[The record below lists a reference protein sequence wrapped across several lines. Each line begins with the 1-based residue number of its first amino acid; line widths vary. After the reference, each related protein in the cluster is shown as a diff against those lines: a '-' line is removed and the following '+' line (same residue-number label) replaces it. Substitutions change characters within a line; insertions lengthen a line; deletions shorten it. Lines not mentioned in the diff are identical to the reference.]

1 MFLENFEDFILKVL
15 IGAAA
20 VSLVLGIINEGL
32 AKGWI
37 EGVSIFIAIA
47 IIITVNTTN
56 NYIKEKQF
64 QELQAKQDVTT
75 ARVIRDGKI
84 MTLDAEELV
93 VGDIVTIPSGD
104 NVPADCIAYQTVT
117 FTTNEA
123 GLTGEPEAIHK
134 AAVDSENYSTNPDPF
149 LLQNTLVETGKANA
163 IVLAVGRQTRSGR
176 AERIMNVTAEQTPLQ
191 AKLESIADMIGKMGG
206 SVAALTFIA
215 LVVKMLCA
223 IFLYKERTISDPQ
236 NLSDFLNAFIIAV
249 TIIVVAVPEGLPL
262 AVTISLAF
270 SVSEMADLG
279 NLVRRL
285 SASETMGGANEICT
299 DKTGTLTQNKMTV
312 QEFYVNDRVIKGD
325 KFATLASDPSHDF
338 IVQSVLYNSSAY
350 VDTKEDPLT
359 RQMRK
364 VAIGNVTE
372 CGLIN
377 YLIASSVDCEELIS
391 HRKRPNFLQF
401 DIPFDSGR
409 KRATSVVMLPNGDI
423 RVFVKGAPEVV
434 VEMCD
439 HYHTASG
446 IADLEKSKK
455 KQIVNE
461 TVKEFAKK
469 CYRTL
474 LVAYLDIHAKD
485 WESWKSNNNNFKEI
499 HDKEAVENGLTMV
512 GIFALMDPLRPGV
525 TEAVDTCHKAGV
537 NVRMCTGDN
546 IDTATAISIKAH
558 ILEQSDLD
566 AMQDS
571 EYKHYICM
579 TGKEFREEI
588 GGTKTIEN
596 QDGTFTETVAN
607 LGVFRKIKD
616 KLKVLARSQP
626 EDKFM
631 LVTGLKQ
638 LGAVVAVTGDG
649 NNDAPALNKADVGFS
664 MGIAGTEVCK

>member
-1 MFLENFEDFILKVL
+1 M
-15 IGAAA
+15 
-20 VSLVLGIINEGL
+20 
-32 AKGWI
+32 
-37 EGVSIFIAIA
+37 
-47 IIITVNTTN
+47 
-56 NYIKEKQF
+56 
-64 QELQAKQDVTT
+64 
-75 ARVIRDGKI
+75 
-84 MTLDAEELV
+84 
-93 VGDIVTIPSGD
+93 
-104 NVPADCIAYQTVT
+104 
-117 FTTNEA
+117 
-123 GLTGEPEAIHK
+123 
-134 AAVDSENYSTNPDPF
+134 
-149 LLQNTLVETGKANA
+149 
-163 IVLAVGRQTRSGR
+163 
-176 AERIMNVTAEQTPLQ
+176 
-191 AKLESIADMIGKMGG
+191 
-206 SVAALTFIA
+206 
-215 LVVKMLCA
+215 
-223 IFLYKERTISDPQ
+223 
-236 NLSDFLNAFIIAV
+236 NAFIIAV

-350 VDTKEDPLT
+350 VETKED
-359 RQMRK
+359 MRK
-364 VAIGNVTE
+364 VAKGNVTE

-474 LVAYLDIHAKD
+474 LVAYLDIKAQE

-664 MGIAGTEVCK
+664 MGIAGTEVCKNASAIVLTKDDFCSVIVAIKYGRNIYDNVRKFL